1 MDAAI
6 MAIADNV
13 KVEKS
18 VEKRKPVSLYF
29 RFSRGGYL
37 IDIII
42 NNIYKYEKRV
52 KRRDF
57 QAPSG
62 GGFVVWMESYE
73 HRDASLYSF
82 LIFPNEIN
90 RLKANSVRG
99 AKVRA
104 LRRERSGA

>member
-1 MDAAI
+1 MKAR
-6 MAIADNV
+6 MATRYNAQ
-13 KVEKS
+13 VEKS

-42 NNIYKYEKRV
+42 KDIYKYEKRV

-62 GGFVVWMESYE
+62 GGFVVWVESNTSIE
-73 HRDASLYSF
+73 TLRFTLSSYSS
-82 LIFPNEIN
+82 IKSI
-90 RLKANSVRG
+90 V
-99 AKVRA
+99 
-104 LRRERSGA
+104 